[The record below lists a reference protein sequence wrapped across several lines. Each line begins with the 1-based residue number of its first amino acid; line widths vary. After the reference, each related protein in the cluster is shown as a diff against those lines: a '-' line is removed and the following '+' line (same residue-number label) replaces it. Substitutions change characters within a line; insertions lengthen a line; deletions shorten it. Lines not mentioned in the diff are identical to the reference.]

1 MAGEND
7 FVTLKIWTF
16 DLALIITQNRH
27 LFESLSS
34 KKLWWNKENCAPPK
48 CYKITMKICVF
59 SWKSGKRWQ
68 FCVLVSIKVDG
79 HVFRDKKSFI
89 YFLDPILGTP
99 CISVSPQTGI
109 FWFHCQWF
117 WAPHGSQILEICVI
131 MLVEFVYYGY
141 CSRGPCLVIIRG
153 NTTWHGRCCWTWS
166 KWSGV
171 LTACPRIGRKTRGTP
186 ITTRWENFFTFER
199 KIFQSIFRWILL
211 TLK

>member
-1 MAGEND
+1 MQREFRTTDSEIRKFRFMEKLLYRVSQNN

-117 WAPHGSQILEICVI
+117 YASQILEVCVI
-131 MLVEFVYYGY
+131 MLVKFVYYG
-141 CSRGPCLVIIRG
+141 
-153 NTTWHGRCCWTWS
+153 
-166 KWSGV
+166 
-171 LTACPRIGRKTRGTP
+171 
-186 ITTRWENFFTFER
+186 
-199 KIFQSIFRWILL
+199 
-211 TLK
+211 

>member
-1 MAGEND
+1 MQREFRTTDSEIRKIRFMEKLLYRVSQNKVYGRWKWFCD
-7 FVTLKIWTF
+7 PKIWTF

-89 YFLDPILGTP
+89 YFLDPILGHPVYQFLPKPEFSDFTV
-99 CISVSPQTGI
+99 ISYGLPLSFE
-109 FWFHCQWF
+109 FWKYMSLCWSNLCFLAN
-117 WAPHGSQILEICVI
+117 APGGHGPYYFKYRSLLRCLYSTIC
-131 MLVEFVYYGY
+131 
-141 CSRGPCLVIIRG
+141 G
-153 NTTWHGRCCWTWS
+153 NKSWY
-166 KWSGV
+166 
-171 LTACPRIGRKTRGTP
+171 
-186 ITTRWENFFTFER
+186 
-199 KIFQSIFRWILL
+199 
-211 TLK
+211 